1 MKPIDFPQASKTLG
15 SPADILDGSCDPLI
29 VFSDGKQCVSKWKP
43 TFWERIKILFGQNIY
58 LGVRSGGTQPPVWM
72 AAEEVFQKPP
82 FFSRVRDFG
91 RKVINYI
98 TEVEKS
104 VWEAAKQ
111 PDKRKHFIVGFII
124 AVLVGFLTDWI
135 VGWFVGSMAG
145 AMKEWW
151 DSKGHGTVELM
162 DFVFTSMGSFFA
174 VVVTWWF
181 NLENITRHFNLMAW
195 QNLM

>member
-15 SPADILDGSCDPLI
+15 CPADILDGSCEPLI
-29 VFSDGKQCVSKWKP
+29 VYSDGKQCVSKWKP

-72 AAEEVFQKPP
+72 AVEEVFEKPP
-82 FFSRVRDFG
+82 IFCRVREKIRG
-91 RKVINYI
+91 VINYI

-124 AVLVGFLTDWI
+124 AVIVGFLTDWV

-151 DSKGHGTVELM
+151 DSKGHGKVELM
-162 DFVFTSMGSFFA
+162 DFIFTSMGSFFA

-181 NLENITRHFNLMAW
+181 NLENITNKLNLMAW
-195 QNLM
+195 ENLM